1 MLTGRVINLVD
12 MVVALS
18 RKPVARTPLISDMID
33 HNIILDI
40 IDRSK
45 HDPFFWICHVMVV
58 AMLVYIVYNFWNRK
72 Y

>member
-1 MLTGRVINLVD
+1 MEFFIEVFE
-12 MVVALS
+12 
-18 RKPVARTPLISDMID
+18 
-33 HNIILDI
+33 
-40 IDRSK
+40 RSK